1 ADAAADSPRPPQES
15 GQQQLRHLQ
24 DGRRGLSR
32 DLRARLRN
40 VPAGE
45 RDRAAQR
52 KRPVADL
59 FPAAVRGQA
68 LLRQQGAAR
77 LRLREG
83 PRPNRAAR
91 RRWHRKGHVSLFV
104 GQGRGDPGSLRRGR
118 GLARDE
124 GVPGARGS
132 RARAGRRL
140 QHPPRSVAHFP
151 GFRQAAVHEPGRHRR
166 RGGGLLQEAW
176 CAWRLHAPEA
186 LRESVGVRILV
197 TGGAG
202 CLGSNLIEHWLPLG
216 HELLALDNFATGKRE
231 VLPAIKGLRVVE
243 GSIADSATVDRLFR
257 DFEPDVV
264 VHSAAAYKDPANWR
278 EDAQTNV
285 AGAINVA
292 RAAEQAAVRRLV
304 NFQTALCY
312 GRPRQVPVPADHPS
326 APFTSYGISKT
337 AGEQYLLMA
346 KIPVTSFR
354 IANVTGP
361 RLAIGP
367 IPTFFK
373 RLQARQNCFCSD
385 TTRDFLDMSDFL
397 ALM

>member
-1 ADAAADSPRPPQES
+1 M
-15 GQQQLRHLQ
+15 
-24 DGRRGLSR
+24 
-32 DLRARLRN
+32 
-40 VPAGE
+40 
-45 RDRAAQR
+45 
-52 KRPVADL
+52 
-59 FPAAVRGQA
+59 
-68 LLRQQGAAR
+68 
-77 LRLREG
+77 
-83 PRPNRAAR
+83 
-91 RRWHRKGHVSLFV
+91 
-104 GQGRGDPGSLRRGR
+104 
-118 GLARDE
+118 
-124 GVPGARGS
+124 
-132 RARAGRRL
+132 
-140 QHPPRSVAHFP
+140 
-151 GFRQAAVHEPGRHRR
+151 
-166 RGGGLLQEAW
+166 
-176 CAWRLHAPEA
+176 
-186 LRESVGVRILV
+186 RILV

-397 ALM
+397 ALMDLAIQDGARSGVFNVSTGEGHSIKEVFDEVAAYLGVQPQAPVRIVPPGPDDVPALVLDASATEAAFGWKARVSFRDTIRRQLDWYSRHGVSDVYSHLAVPGPRA